1 MAGWTGGTA
10 DAPPA
15 VSLHGPLCRQAIA
28 TFPPEHQADLVWDLG
43 WGVATPALPCQTVR
57 AAVEYLNM

>member
-43 WGVATPALPCQTVR
+43 RGVATPGYHARLSGQL
-57 AAVEYLNM
+57 LNI